1 MIVYSKAKGHQLL
14 AYKHYEKDG
23 LSQENLMPLKKQACE
38 EFLPPPSFFFETH
51 KPSKSLSHLSHRAAA
66 CLCRWGSITRNWYS
80 TMTRSQN
87 DQFDYFHINVRVI

>member
-38 EFLPPPSFFFETH
+38 EFLPPPSFFFEPT
-51 KPSKSLSHLSHRAAA
+51 SHLKVYPTYPTELLLAYADEA
-66 CLCRWGSITRNWYS
+66 I
-80 TMTRSQN
+80 
-87 DQFDYFHINVRVI
+87 